1 LSVHIIY
8 INTIYISNPLDA
20 AMEMVEISVTGRC
33 FPRVS
38 NCTWSNCKNTEHSDC
53 SLFLIVGC
61 SSEKK
66 CIGKTRSGTDH
77 VQLNTKWEF
86 IYLHYFYRTPTVSSD
101 TIIIINVILRAEWL
115 PITDI
120 RKNADQRKLC
130 TYLRLSIFYNSNENC
145 FQFCEWFL
153 IIIYIIMYS
162 TMLYDNDNNNCYYY
176 NINNIFDYIIIY

>member
-1 LSVHIIY
+1 LFSSGIQLHVIELQKHWALGLFFILNCRMFVGKEVY
-8 INTIYISNPLDA
+8 WENSFGY
-20 AMEMVEISVTGRC
+20 R
-33 FPRVS
+33 PRA
-38 NCTWSNCKNTEHSDC
+38 
-53 SLFLIVGC
+53 
-61 SSEKK
+61 
-66 CIGKTRSGTDH
+66 